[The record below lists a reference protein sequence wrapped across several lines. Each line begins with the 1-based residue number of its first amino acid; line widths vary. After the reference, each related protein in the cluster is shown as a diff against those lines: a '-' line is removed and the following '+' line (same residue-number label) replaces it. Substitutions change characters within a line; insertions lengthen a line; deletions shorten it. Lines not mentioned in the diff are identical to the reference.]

1 MQICYVRPSALG
13 MSDPLMDQGN
23 QVDQG
28 DQSGTSISKK
38 QVFLGTE
45 NMFPGTEHLFPGTEN
60 LFSYF

>member
-13 MSDPLMDQGN
+13 MSVPLMDQGN

-38 QVFLGTE
+38 KGVSGDRKHVS
-45 NMFPGTEHLFPGTEN
+45 GD
-60 LFSYF
+60 